1 MRRITSLAGV
11 ALALTLAAPVSAAEL
26 PTEPMSAED
35 AAVIDEAIAGVMASN
50 PDVPAFYIGVWDP
63 ERGAYQQAYGLAD
76 IANEVPATVDDV
88 FRIGSTSKTFMA
100 TIMLQL
106 VDEGLFGL
114 DDTVATVTPQLAER
128 FDAYADI
135 TTRQLLGMRSGV
147 EDYMNVPD
155 AAVAIIASENDTV
168 FEPEQLVD
176 FGIDAGVSEPGTPGY
191 STTNYILMQ
200 LMAEELTGESIQDL
214 IAERL
219 TEPLGMPDTALP
231 PNEDTTLP
239 APQSRGYIFEACNQ
253 ELVDDGAEPVEPGTD
268 TTEWNAS
275 YGQSGGGMHSTIAD
289 LGVWAASLSGTE
301 LLSDA
306 AAAERLE
313 LDDIGIG
320 APYGLGIMQ
329 FGTELGH
336 EGEAIGWEG
345 WAGHDPDSGIT
356 SVIFTN
362 TCHDSSAL
370 LGAMQATDPASHA
383 ALFAAISE

>member
-1 MRRITSLAGV
+1 M
-11 ALALTLAAPVSAAEL
+11 
-26 PTEPMSAED
+26 
-35 AAVIDEAIAGVMASN
+35 AAVT
-50 PDVPAFYIGVWDP
+50 P
-63 ERGAYQQAYGLAD
+63 E
-76 IANEVPATVDDV
+76 
-88 FRIGSTSKTFMA
+88 
-100 TIMLQL
+100 
-106 VDEGLFGL
+106 
-114 DDTVATVTPQLAER
+114 LAER

-135 TTRQLLGMRSGV
+135 TIRQLLGMRSGV

-301 LLSDA
+301 LL
-306 AAAERLE
+306 
-313 LDDIGIG
+313 IGRGGGRTAG
-320 APYGLGIMQ
+320 ARRHRHRRALWP
-329 FGTELGH
+329 GH
-336 EGEAIGWEG
+336 HAVRHR
-345 WAGHDPDSGIT
+345 AGARG
-356 SVIFTN
+356 
-362 TCHDSSAL
+362 
-370 LGAMQATDPASHA
+370 
-383 ALFAAISE
+383 

>member
-1 MRRITSLAGV
+1 MHRLA
-11 ALALTLAAPVSAAEL
+11 ALAAATLALTLAAPVAAAEL
-26 PTEPMSAED
+26 PTEPMSAQD
-35 AAVIDEAIAGVMASN
+35 AAAIDEAIAGVMAAN

-63 ERGAYQQAYGLAD
+63 ERGVYQQAYGLAD
-76 IANEVPATVDDV
+76 IANEVPATVDDH
-88 FRIGSTSKTFMA
+88 FRIGSISKTFMA

-106 VDEGLFGL
+106 VDEGVFGL
-114 DDTVATVTPQLAER
+114 DDTVASVTPKLAER
-128 FDAYADI
+128 FPPYADI
-135 TTRQLLGMRSGV
+135 TVRQLLGMQSGV

-155 AAVAIIASENDTV
+155 AAVAVVATENDTV

-176 FGIDAGVSEPGTPGY
+176 YGIDAGVSAPGTPGY

-200 LMAEELTGESIQDL
+200 LMAEDLTGETIQKL

-219 TEPLGMPDTALP
+219 TEPLGMPATALP

-239 APQSRGYIFEACNQ
+239 APQSHGYIFEACNQ

-301 LLSDA
+301 LLSDET
-306 AAAERLE
+306 AAERLE
-313 LDDIGIG
+313 VEDIRIG

-329 FGTELGH
+329 LGTELGH

-345 WAGHDPDSGIT
+345 WAGHDPDSGVT

-362 TCHDSSAL
+362 TCHDSGAL
-370 LGAMQATDPASHA
+370 FGAMQATDPASYA
-383 ALFAAISE
+383 ALFG